1 MRRKRGK
8 NVMGKTLTKSR
19 LHFSSFEIKVIAL
32 VFMTLDHF
40 GAYQT
45 FTTDPVLN
53 DFFRIVGRIAAPL
66 FLFIVVESL
75 RHTHSKIKFLVRLYL
90 AGVIIEISNR
100 VVESAFHSFDI
111 GNILPTFF
119 YVALLVTAIEHIIE
133 RKDHKSVFI
142 SIACLSI
149 PFFIVPINIILCES
163 GYVEIWNAISIFVP
177 SIFTVEY
184 SIIFVLL
191 GIIWY
196 FINNKKINCI
206 VFAILSLLCF
216 IVPAEIFF
224 MVPRYFQPI
233 YFSVC
238 TLFADTQWYMCL
250 AIPFMLLYDGTK
262 GRGMK
267 YFFYIYY
274 PVHVYIL
281 ITISYLRFANF

>member
-1 MRRKRGK
+1 
-8 NVMGKTLTKSR
+8 MGKRLTKSK

-45 FTTDPVLN
+45 FTTDRVLN

-75 RHTHSKIKFLVRLYL
+75 HHTRNKVKFLLRLYV
-90 AGVIIEISNR
+90 AGI
-100 VVESAFHSFDI
+100 VVEIGNRIFEDVFNSFGI

-119 YVALLVTAIEHIIE
+119 YVALFVTAIEHIIE
-133 RKDHKSVFI
+133 CKNQKSLFI
-142 SIACLSI
+142 SIACLFI
-149 PFFIVPINIILCES
+149 PFFIIPLNIILCER
-163 GYVEIWNAISIFVP
+163 GYVEVWNTISVFFP
-177 SIFTVEY
+177 SIFTVDY

-191 GIIWY
+191 GVAWY
-196 FINNKKINCI
+196 YINNKKINCI
-206 VFAILSLLCF
+206 IFAILALLCF
-216 IVPAEIFF
+216 IVPGEIFF
-224 MVPRYFQPI
+224 MVPRYFQPL
-233 YFSVC
+233 YFNVFE
-238 TLFADTQWYMCL
+238 LFTDTQWCMCL